1 MHMHRAFRLAG
12 RARGVEPERN
22 VVAGG
27 RRGVI
32 FRLVG
37 ADEILE
43 QPIAVR
49 VVAGDDDVLEI
60 GAFAMSFSN
69 FGNSASD
76 TTRHFARLSASMKR

>member
-1 MHMHRAFRLAG
+1 MSSQS
-12 RARGVEPERN
+12 
-22 VVAGG
+22 G

-32 FRLVG
+32 LRLVG

-43 QPIAVR
+43 QPVAVR
-49 VVAGDDDVLEI
+49 IVAGDDDVLEVGHSLI
-60 GAFAMSFSN
+60 SFSN